1 MKAVAVISGG
11 LDSTTMAY
19 LLRRD
24 GFALEAISFNYGQRH
39 QKELRAARSVAS
51 ELDARW
57 TLIDLEAAGIAR
69 CLTGSA
75 LTDPGVA
82 MPEGHYADES
92 MRATVVPNRNAI
104 MLTIATALAA
114 SSGAETVAFGAHAG
128 DHPIYPD
135 CRPEFVEQFQRM
147 ASIAMQGVANVRVI
161 APFIKMTKHD
171 IVRLGRELGVPFEA
185 TWSCYKGG
193 EKHCGRC
200 GTCVERREAFEV
212 TGIPDPTTYEIHS
225 VAAQPR

>member
-24 GFALEAISFNYGQRH
+24 GYTLEAISFNYGQRH
-39 QKELRAARSVAS
+39 IKELQGAQRVAS
-51 ELDARW
+51 ELGAPW

-69 CLTGSA
+69 CLAGSA

-82 MPEGHYADES
+82 VPDGHYADES

-104 MLTIATALAA
+104 MLTIASALAA
-114 SSGAETVAFGAHAG
+114 SSGAEAVAFGAHAG

-135 CRPEFVEQFQRM
+135 CRPEFVDQFQSM
-147 ASIAMQGVANVRVI
+147 VSIAMQGVAEVRVL
-161 APFIKMTKHD
+161 APFINMTKHE
-171 IVRLGRELGVPFEA
+171 IVRLGYQLGVPFEE

-193 EKHCGRC
+193 DAHCGHC
-200 GTCVERREAFEV
+200 GACVERCEAFEV
-212 TGIPDPTTYEIHS
+212 TGIPDPTRYEMPS
-225 VAAQPR
+225 VAPLPR